1 MTRRSMTRC
10 SMTRCFW
17 TRGFVGLLARP
28 LTLRGRLIA
37 TLLVFSTVGLA
48 LFAAASLLLLRHS
61 LLSRVDRQLEH
72 FPVHRVVESEV
83 PTPPRLPT
91 DFRIT
96 VLNPDGTVAYQ
107 VAHQPGGPALGAL
120 QQAALREPAGRP
132 FTVADESGGSA
143 WRVRATALPD
153 HQIVTV
159 ALSLGSVDATLG
171 QLLGIEAAV
180 GGMILALVGV
190 VAMVA
195 VRLGLRPLTRIERT
209 ADAIAA
215 GELDRRVPDS
225 DPRTETGRLG
235 AALNVML
242 GRLADA
248 LRDRERSEQRLRQ
261 FVADAS
267 HELRTPL
274 TSIRGFAELYRRG
287 GARTPAEV
295 ELLTSRIEA
304 EARRMGVLVEDLLLL
319 ARLDRERT
327 LEITGVDLLVLA
339 ADAVHDAKAREP
351 DRPVTLVPGNGA
363 VRVLGDELKLRQVVT
378 NLIGNALTHTPPG
391 TAVRVVVRTMQ
402 THTRTGTDPT
412 PVAHAGVSQ
421 QPPQPAL
428 GVLEVQDDG
437 PGIPRDAAPHVFDR
451 FYRASSTTGAGGEQP
466 RRPAGRGG
474 SGLGL
479 AITAAILEA
488 HNGRIELYLGP
499 RGGTTF
505 RVLLPLA

>member
-1 MTRRSMTRC
+1 MSRRFRSRRLV
-10 SMTRCFW
+10 SR
-17 TRGFVGLLARP
+17 LARP

-37 TLLVFSTVGLA
+37 TLLVFSAVGLA
-48 LFAAASLLLLRHS
+48 LFAGASLLLLRHS

-107 VAHQPGGPALGAL
+107 VAHQPGGPALPAL
-120 QQAALREPAGRP
+120 QRAALGEPAGRP
-132 FTVADESGGSA
+132 FTVADEAGGSA
-143 WRVRATALPD
+143 WRVRATVLPD
-153 HQIVTV
+153 RRIATV
-159 ALSLGSVDATLG
+159 ALSLGSVDTTLG
-171 QLLGIEAAV
+171 QLLAIEAAV

-190 VAMVA
+190 VATVA

-209 ADAIAA
+209 AEAIAG

-242 GRLADA
+242 GRLAEA

-295 ELLTSRIEA
+295 ELLTGRIEA

-319 ARLDRERT
+319 ARLDRERA

-351 DRPVTLVPGNGA
+351 DRPVTLLPCNGA

-378 NLIGNALTHTPPG
+378 NLVGNALTHTPPG
-391 TAVRVVVRTMQ
+391 TAVRVAVRT
-402 THTRTGTDPT
+402 HTPSSADPV
-412 PVAHAGVSQ
+412 PAAHAGVSQ
-421 QPPQPAL
+421 QPQLAL

-437 PGIPRDAAPHVFDR
+437 PGIAPEQAPHVFDR
-451 FYRASSTTGAGGEQP
+451 FYRASSPSTGAGGAQR

-488 HNGRIELYLGP
+488 HNGRIELHLGP